1 MTDGPVLP
9 IQPAEAD
16 DADVAARIAARIAAL
31 YAATPQATAEQVDRC
46 VRAVRAGS
54 MPVPMRR
61 APFGVP
67 ATRWWWGA
75 AAAAALLTATATPW
89 RSLVSRMQ
97 ADSTR
102 VTAAVSAA
110 MRGTVTSTSGGA
122 VEFDVVLPTGAKH
135 VAIVGD
141 FNGWDAKASPM
152 VRGRGGKAWS
162 ARIPLAPGRHTYAF
176 VVDGERWIVDPLAPQ
191 VEDEGG
197 YGPANA
203 LVLAAPSS

>member
-1 MTDGPVLP
+1 MTDRHVLS

-16 DADVAARIAARIAAL
+16 DGDVAERVAAL
-31 YAATPQATAEQVDRC
+31 YASTPRPTAEQIDRC

-54 MPVPMRR
+54 MHAPVRR
-61 APFGVP
+61 SPFGIP
-67 ATRWWWGA
+67 ATAWWWGA
-75 AAAAALLTATATPW
+75 AAAAAVIVATTTPW
-89 RSLVSRMQ
+89 QRLATRLQ
-97 ADSTR
+97 TDSTA
-102 VTAAVSAA
+102 VTAAVNAA
-110 MRGTVTSTSGGA
+110 MRGTVTSISGGA
-122 VEFDVVLPTGAKH
+122 VEFDVVLPTGAKN

-152 VRGRGGKAWS
+152 VRGRGNTTWS

-176 VVDGERWIVDPLAPQ
+176 VIDGERWIVDPLAPQ
-191 VEDEGG
+191 VEGDDG